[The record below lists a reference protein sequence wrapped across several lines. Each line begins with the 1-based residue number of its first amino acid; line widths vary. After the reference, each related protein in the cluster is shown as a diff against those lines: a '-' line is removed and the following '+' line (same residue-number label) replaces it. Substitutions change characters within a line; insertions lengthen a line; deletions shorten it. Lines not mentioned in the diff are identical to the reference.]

1 MNSFKCF
8 LLWSII
14 SCSHKKKVLHF
25 LEQLCSFYEN
35 NYLLESSKP
44 VESSQAFIDKVCEFA
59 EANEL
64 SSKTYRAA
72 LSDFSADKSREQL
85 IKVLCHWRY
94 SFSIWE
100 LLCSFCIEL
109 FTWSIQVA
117 QFLYRLLGLESGVNA
132 VITNGRVSLCFFF
145 FFKFLSD
152 FV

>member
-1 MNSFKCF
+1 MFLVFFSSRPLTSLPPHIGSFIWFLRALFHVNSFKCF
-8 LLWSII
+8 LLWSIT
-14 SCSHKKKVLHF
+14 SCSHKKTVLHF

-72 LSDFSADKSREQL
+72 LSDFSADKLKEQL
-85 IKVLCHWRY
+85 NKVLCYWRY

-100 LLCSFCIEL
+100 LLYSFL
-109 FTWSIQVA
+109 HWTV
-117 QFLYRLLGLESGVNA
+117 YVVNSGGT
-132 VITNGRVSLCFFF
+132 I
-145 FFKFLSD
+145 